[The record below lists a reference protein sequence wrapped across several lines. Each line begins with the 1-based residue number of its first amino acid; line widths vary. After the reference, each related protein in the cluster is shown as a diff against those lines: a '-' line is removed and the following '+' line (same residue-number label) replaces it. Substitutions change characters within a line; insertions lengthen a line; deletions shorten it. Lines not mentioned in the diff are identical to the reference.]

1 MVQLSL
7 RVAAAPDQE
16 MRDRSITLADLNQLR
31 LWIESD
37 PEVTDDEWYKDF
49 GSFKYAEKGDIRK
62 LSCCQFSQLEE
73 QSYSGAERIL
83 LFVTILILDR
93 SS

>member
-1 MVQLSL
+1 
-7 RVAAAPDQE
+7 

-49 GSFKYAEKGDIRK
+49 GSFKYGGEGRYPKTFVLPVQPTRGTK
-62 LSCCQFSQLEE
+62 L
-73 QSYSGAERIL
+73 
-83 LFVTILILDR
+83 
-93 SS
+93 